1 MEKRQYKNKRAW
13 NRTRCMSCFFLAT
26 LLGNGCG
33 QPTEEKFPATSSE
46 VEVKDKNTTQETKHV
61 APANRNR
68 GVDIATKIQ
77 QEKNKAA
84 QHRTEKEKYIAET
97 AQHRAEKEKYIAE
110 TAQHIAEKEKHRTE
124 KEKHIAETAQHR
136 AEKEKYIAETAQ
148 HRTEKEKH
156 RTEKEK
162 AYERIAELEAQL
174 AAMDQEPLETVPA
187 QSAYAQHHSGNQE
200 VQRGILEEKYA
211 IVRNL
216 LANGNYS
223 IEFISKAT
231 GISKKE
237 VEAIQQNMAT
247 AAEAVEIR
255 QIAK

>member
-33 QPTEEKFPATSSE
+33 QPAEEKFPATPPG
-46 VEVKDKNTTQETKHV
+46 VEAKDKNTTQETKHV

-77 QEKNKAA
+77 QEKNK
-84 QHRTEKEKYIAET
+84 
-97 AQHRAEKEKYIAE
+97 
-110 TAQHIAEKEKHRTE
+110 
-124 KEKHIAETAQHR
+124 TAQHR

-237 VEAIQQNMAT
+237 VETIQQNMAT
-247 AAEAVEIR
+247 AAE
-255 QIAK
+255 

>member
-13 NRTRCMSCFFLAT
+13 NRTWCMSCFFLAT

-33 QPTEEKFPATSSE
+33 QPAEEKFPATPSG
-46 VEVKDKNTTQETKHV
+46 VEAKDKNTTQETKHV

-84 QHRTEKEKYIAET
+84 QHRTEKEK
-97 AQHRAEKEKYIAE
+97 
-110 TAQHIAEKEKHRTE
+110 
-124 KEKHIAETAQHR
+124 HIAETAQHR
-136 AEKEKYIAETAQ
+136 AEKEK
-148 HRTEKEKH
+148 
-156 RTEKEK
+156 
-162 AYERIAELEAQL
+162 AYERIAELEVQL

-187 QSAYAQHHSGNQE
+187 QSAYAQHHSGKQE

-237 VEAIQQNMAT
+237 VETIQQNMAT
-247 AAEAVEIR
+247 AAE
-255 QIAK
+255 